1 MGAGAAWFGLYVNS
15 GSKTISKPVAT
26 TVTLT
31 AGGILMEQDEL
42 NKLHKAS
49 QGPSVTNPVIVKE
62 KKETK
67 KVKSKRSW
75 LKKGSKS

>member
-1 MGAGAAWFGLYVNS
+1 
-15 GSKTISKPVAT
+15 
-26 TVTLT
+26 
-31 AGGILMEQDEL
+31 MEQDEL